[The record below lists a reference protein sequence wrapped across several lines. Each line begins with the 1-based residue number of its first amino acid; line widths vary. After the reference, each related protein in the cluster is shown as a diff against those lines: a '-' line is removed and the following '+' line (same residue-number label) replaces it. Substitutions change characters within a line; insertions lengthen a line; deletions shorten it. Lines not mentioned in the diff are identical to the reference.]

1 MKQQAF
7 TTLAGLRLERR
18 RLLSA
23 RLVGGRLRR
32 GLTLMELAIVIVVL
46 GIIIGI
52 IAANLDLSALDKAQ
66 ILRMKTAALNLNSRW
81 QAYEATHTS
90 LRENDPVSRMNIN
103 NRDMTLD
110 PWGNEYFIC
119 RDPDGR
125 RQICS
130 FGADGQP
137 GGEDRDEDIYLTRE
151 DLWPAWLRDEV
162 AEAEEN

>member
-81 QAYEATHTS
+81 QAKTCATIST
-90 LRENDPVSRMNIN
+90 P
-103 NRDMTLD
+103 
-110 PWGNEYFIC
+110 
-119 RDPDGR
+119 
-125 RQICS
+125 
-130 FGADGQP
+130 
-137 GGEDRDEDIYLTRE
+137 
-151 DLWPAWLRDEV
+151 
-162 AEAEEN
+162 